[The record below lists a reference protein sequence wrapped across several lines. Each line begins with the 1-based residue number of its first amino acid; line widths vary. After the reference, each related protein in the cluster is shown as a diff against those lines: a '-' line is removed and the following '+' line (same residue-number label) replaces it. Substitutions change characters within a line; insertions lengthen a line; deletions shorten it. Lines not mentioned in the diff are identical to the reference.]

1 MGQDADMSGPEVTSV
16 LEKFQ
21 VFYDAL
27 DEREQ
32 LILAKALSAA
42 VESAAVESD
51 VESQG
56 LLTTMD
62 RRSKLMSTLSNILSR

>member
-32 LILAKALSAA
+32 LICRLPKWWRRCSALSAPT
-42 VESAAVESD
+42 SWP
-51 VESQG
+51 
-56 LLTTMD
+56 
-62 RRSKLMSTLSNILSR
+62 SR